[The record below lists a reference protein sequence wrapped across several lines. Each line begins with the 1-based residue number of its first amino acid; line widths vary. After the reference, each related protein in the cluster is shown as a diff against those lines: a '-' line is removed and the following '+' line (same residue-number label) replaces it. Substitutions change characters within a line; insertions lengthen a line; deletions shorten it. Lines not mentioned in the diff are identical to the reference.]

1 MDGKKRGNAVKI
13 PRTAFVLAAGLGT
26 RMRPLT
32 DNLPKPLIEVHGRS
46 IIDRALDKLAD
57 IGVTRAIINVHY
69 LPEMLIDHLSRRRD
83 IEIIFSREEV
93 RLETAGGI
101 LNAIKHI
108 SDDPIYVISS
118 DVVWED
124 AGKPALLK
132 LAENWNDDLVA
143 LLALQ
148 RVKNSYGYDGQ
159 GDFNM
164 TKAGELSWREEGMEA
179 DFVFT
184 GLQILCPKIFRKPD
198 IIALGNNFAL
208 NKIYRAYLSQIKGI
222 ENEGKW
228 YHIGT
233 PQALSGL
240 PPIL

>member
-1 MDGKKRGNAVKI
+1 MNKLVI
-13 PRTAFVLAAGLGT
+13 PQTAFVLAAGLGT

-46 IIDRALDKLAD
+46 MIDRAIDKLVD
-57 IGVTRAIINVHY
+57 IGVTRAIVNVHY
-69 LPEMLIDHLSRRRD
+69 LPDMLTKHLSKRQD
-83 IEIIFSREEV
+83 IEIIFSHEEE

-108 SDDPIYVISS
+108 DDKPIYVISS
-118 DVVWED
+118 DIVWED
-124 AGKPALLK
+124 VNKPALLK
-132 LAENWNDDLVA
+132 LAENWDDKLVA
-143 LLALQ
+143 LLCLQ
-148 RVKNSYGYDGQ
+148 KVARSYGYDGQ

-164 TKAGELSWREEGMEA
+164 DASGHLSWREEGKNAEY
-179 DFVFT
+179 VFT
-184 GLQILCPKIFRKPD
+184 GLQILCPKIFRKAD

-208 NKIYRAYLSQIKGI
+208 NKIYRAYLPYIKGI

-233 PQALSGL
+233 PDALHNL
-240 PPIL
+240 PAKL

>member
-1 MDGKKRGNAVKI
+1 MKI
-13 PRTAFVLAAGLGT
+13 PQTAFVLAAGLGT

-46 IIDRALDKLAD
+46 MIDRAIDKLAD
-57 IGVTRAIINVHY
+57 IGVTRAIVNVHY
-69 LPEMLIDHLSRRRD
+69 LPHMLTEHLGKRRD
-83 IEIIFSREEV
+83 IEIIFSHEEV

-118 DVVWED
+118 DIVWED
-124 AGKPALLK
+124 KGKPALLK
-132 LAENWNDDLVA
+132 LAENWNDKLVA

-148 RVKNSYGYDGQ
+148 RVDNSYGYDGQ

-164 TKAGELSWREEGMEA
+164 DATGHLSWRIEDKSA
-179 DFVFT
+179 DYVFT

-198 IIALGNNFAL
+198 IQALGNNFPL
-208 NKIYRAYLSQIKGI
+208 NKIYRAYLPHIKGI

-233 PQALSGL
+233 PDALHNL
-240 PPIL
+240 PAKL